1 MGWGGGW
8 RKAPKECPDCKGQ
21 RTVDGRPCGRCK
33 MRGVVYPPRITT
45 NHGKTECAGGCG
57 PSKLG
62 GSKGHHSAEE
72 ARYCDTLRLL
82 VKSGEYRSYRGQVR
96 YDIRDALGKSCGYL
110 LVDFEVMRADGT
122 IEIHEYKG
130 SGFMNSP
137 EFRHK
142 RALFTWNYPHIEYH
156 TVGRKQIVL

>member
-1 MGWGGGW
+1 
-8 RKAPKECPDCKGQ
+8 
-21 RTVDGRPCGRCK
+21 